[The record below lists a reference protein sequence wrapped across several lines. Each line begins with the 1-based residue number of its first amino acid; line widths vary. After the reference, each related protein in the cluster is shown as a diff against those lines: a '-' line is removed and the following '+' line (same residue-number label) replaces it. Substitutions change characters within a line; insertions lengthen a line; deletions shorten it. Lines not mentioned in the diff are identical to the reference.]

1 MLNRNDR
8 IALRKNRTAVSWL
21 SFLSL
26 ILIVWIVNLKHDM
39 TYQQEDYEILNSE
52 FMEFR
57 KESAQ
62 KDKRID
68 SLIRVINYKPVDT
81 TTDIKKVYKTTPII
95 KKDTVD
101 RKIDTNK
108 RIILKDTIK

>member
-8 IALRKNRTAVSWL
+8 VALKRNRSAVTWL

-26 ILIVWIVNLKHDM
+26 ILIAWVVNLKHDM
-39 TYQQEDYEILNSE
+39 SYQQEDYEILNSE
-52 FMEFR
+52 FMDFR
-57 KESAQ
+57 KISAE

-68 SLIRVINYKPVDT
+68 SLIKVINYKPVDT
-81 TTDIKKVYKTTPII
+81 TTDKKEVYKPLPVI